1 MHSQS
6 RTILI
11 LLVLAIGGVSALAFI
26 AYRYTRV
33 LDEGTVSTE
42 EAVRQVEA
50 FIRVRGGMMREIASW
65 EGGAY
70 SREALAVVRDR
81 ALALHDVDP
90 ETYGEVRTLYRAWR
104 DGRLRAGTPVAA
116 ALERR
121 RGELRGLDL
130 GVYEPLDS

>member
-11 LLVLAIGGVSALAFI
+11 LMLLAIGGVSALAFI

-33 LDEGTVSTE
+33 LDEGVVSDE
-42 EAVRQVEA
+42 ESVRQVDA
-50 FIRVRGGMMREIASW
+50 FIRVRQGMMREVGSW
-65 EGGAY
+65 EDGAF

-90 ETYGEVRTLYRAWR
+90 QKYAEIRTLYRAWR
-104 DGRLRAGTPVAA
+104 DGRLRAGTPVASA
-116 ALERR
+116 FERR
-121 RGELRGLDL
+121 REKLREIDL
-130 GVYEPLDS
+130 GVHEPLDS